1 MVATMMASTK
11 GAGQYATPGPLDVC
25 KTPTPAGPIPLPYPN
40 LAMHASLQKAVSK
53 VKFCKKAA
61 AAQGCKVPMSNGD
74 NAGVAGG
81 IKSNGFMQKVE
92 PKQFSGKV
100 YAKGKK
106 VTYAF
111 SPSGHNGSNANT
123 VGLQVAPSQTTV
135 WVSA

>member
-1 MVATMMASTK
+1 MPFINCL
-11 GAGQYATPGPLDVC
+11 AGGSNFCFPDVC
-25 KTPTPAGPIPLPYPN
+25 NTPTPAGPVPIPYPN
-40 LAMHASLQKAVSK
+40 TSLPPTAVPACYTIIMGAGPALNLGSIP
-53 VKFCKKAA
+53 
-61 AAQGCKVPMSNGD
+61 PMSNGD